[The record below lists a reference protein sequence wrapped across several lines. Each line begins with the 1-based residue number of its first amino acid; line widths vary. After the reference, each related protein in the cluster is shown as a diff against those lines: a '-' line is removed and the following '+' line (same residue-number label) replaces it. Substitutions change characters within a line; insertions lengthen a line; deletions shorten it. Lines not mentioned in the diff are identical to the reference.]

1 MSDEKRPDDAT
12 KDEPP
17 TQEQEASL
25 SVEEPMRS
33 STAGPEKHEARRDIA
48 SALGRLVP
56 PLDQILVL
64 MRDHQEAQKN
74 LHGAQRQALRLSV
87 AVALLVF
94 STVVYQ
100 WRLTIKL
107 DKLEDQLAAVGRT
120 GDETKGKI
128 AEAEKKIDETKTK
141 TIENSQKIDE
151 SSGAAFRHLIEN
163 ATVLDDT
170 GNPTV
175 YVAVTQTEPASP
187 STSSRPWI
195 ALSPRPRASAAT
207 STTAM
212 SPRPNAFT
220 TVPSATIPS
229 ATTYVPR

>member
-1 MSDEKRPDDAT
+1 MSEMN
-12 KDEPP
+12 KDEETDKGVEAKIESSKEAPLTDEAP
-17 TQEQEASL
+17 T
-25 SVEEPMRS
+25 RS
-33 STAGPEKHEARRDIA
+33 STASPEKHEARRDIA
-48 SALGRLVP
+48 SALDRLVP

-64 MRDHQEAQKN
+64 MRDHQESQRT
-74 LHGAQRQALRLSV
+74 LHGAQKQALRLSV

-94 STVVYQ
+94 STVIYQ

-151 SSGAAFRHLIEN
+151 SSGVAFRHLIEN
-163 ATVLDDT
+163 AAVLDDT

-175 YVAVTQTEPASP
+175 YVSVAQNEPASP
-187 STSSRPWI
+187 STPSRPWI
-195 ALSPRPRASAAT
+195 ALSPRPRAS
-207 STTAM
+207 TTM

-220 TVPSATIPS
+220 TVPSSTALAP
-229 ATTYVPR
+229 PLR